1 MLVVAGELTLTGECV
16 AEPGV
21 SPAPLADHLAGQA
34 HPQPVLSPPAT
45 GGAAGA
51 PGRPGA
57 PAQPPGHRSLDTGV
71 TLSEGTYKVAT
82 SEYHYAI
89 VGSKQ
94 I

>member
-1 MLVVAGELTLTGECV
+1 MTGECV

-45 GGAAGA
+45 GGGAGA

-57 PAQPPGHRSLDTGV
+57 PAQPPRHRSLDTGV
-71 TLSEGTYKVAT
+71 TLSEGTYKVET